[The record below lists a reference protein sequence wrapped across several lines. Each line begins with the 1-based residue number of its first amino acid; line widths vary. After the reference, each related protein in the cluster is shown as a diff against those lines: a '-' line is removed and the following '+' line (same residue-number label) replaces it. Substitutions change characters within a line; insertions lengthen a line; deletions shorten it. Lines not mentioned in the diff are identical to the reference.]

1 MTRAMRA
8 SFAGFVFPDRET
20 PEGPARRADFAPA
33 EILSL
38 AGRFDVDSPRGGTA
52 FPKRGNINLHTFVV
66 EGERSGQTE
75 AFLLQ
80 RINTDVFSR
89 PFRVMRAMVAW
100 TEAQASYLDAHPQ
113 ARATG
118 WEPIEL
124 VGSREGAPFVVDDGP
139 HGWSVWRMMKRIPNV
154 VEYKSLGEVADPSER
169 LKLAAEVGRGLALNA
184 DLTSQMILD
193 GLQPSLLGYRDTRG
207 YFAQFRAVT
216 SGCASAE
223 EAAPFLPTDPEVAEA
238 TATLYHLSDS
248 AYAPRVKEPALQ
260 PYLERIAA
268 AESFGCWLQDAVAAG
283 RVRRTAIHGDTKI
296 ENFLFDRATGR
307 VKSLV
312 DLDTIMPFTWLAD
325 YGDMVRSLCN
335 VAGEK
340 ETDLDKVQVDRGVA
354 DAVRQGFEDA
364 VVEAPAG
371 ELEGM
376 EDAVRAIAL
385 ELGVRFLTD
394 YLRGDNYFRLLPTD
408 PPDLNRQRGLV
419 QLTLF
424 ERLGGLERC

>member
-20 PEGPARRADFAPA
+20 PEGPARRADFDPN
-33 EILSL
+33 EVL
-38 AGRFDVDSPRGGTA
+38 ALAARFRVDHPRGGSA
-52 FPKRGNINLHTFVV
+52 FPKRGNINLHTFVI
-66 EGERSGQTE
+66 EGEREGRSE

-100 TEAQASYLDAHPQ
+100 TEAQAVYLAEHPAAQ
-113 ARATG
+113 ATG

-124 VGSREGAPFVVDDGP
+124 VAASDGAPFVVDDGP
-139 HGWSVWRMMKRIPNV
+139 LGWSVWRMMKRIPNV
-154 VEYKSLGEVADPSER
+154 VEYKSLGEVADPHER
-169 LKLAAEVGRGLALNA
+169 LRLAGEVGRGLALNA
-184 DLTSQMILD
+184 DLTSKMSLD

-207 YFAQFRAVT
+207 YFAQFRAVKA
-216 SGCASAE
+216 GCAARE
-223 EAAPFLPTDPEVAEA
+223 DAAQFLPADREVAEA
-238 TATLYHLSDS
+238 TGALYHLSEP
-248 AYAPRVKEPALQ
+248 AFAERRKEPALQ
-260 PYLERIAA
+260 PYLDRIAA
-268 AESFGCWLQDAVAAG
+268 AESFGCWLQDAVASG
-283 RVRRTAIHGDTKI
+283 DVRRTAIHGDTKI
-296 ENFLFDRATGR
+296 ENFLFDNATGR

-325 YGDMVRSLCN
+325 YGDMLRSLCN

-340 ETDLDKVQVDRGVA
+340 EYDLSKVQVDREVA
-354 DAVRQGFEDA
+354 DAVRRGFEDA
-364 VVEAPAG
+364 VQEAPSNELAG
-371 ELEGM
+371 M
-376 EDAVRAIAL
+376 DDAVRAIAL

>member
-20 PEGPARRADFAPA
+20 PEGPARRADFAP
-33 EILSL
+33 EEVL
-38 AGRFDVDSPRGGTA
+38 ALASRFRVDGPRGGAA

-66 EGERSGQTE
+66 EGEREGRTE

-100 TEAQASYLDAHPQ
+100 TEAQAAYLEEHLA
-113 ARATG
+113 AKATG

-124 VGSREGAPFVVDDGP
+124 VASNDGAPFVVDDGP
-139 HGWSVWRMMKRIPNV
+139 HGWSVWRMMKRIPDV
-154 VEYKSLGEVADPSER
+154 VEYKSLGEVADPGER
-169 LKLAAEVGRGLALNA
+169 PRLAGEVGRGLALNA
-184 DLTSQMILD
+184 DLTSRMSLD

-207 YFAQFRAVT
+207 YFAQFRAVAT
-216 SGCASAE
+216 GCVTRE
-223 EAAPFLPTDPEVAEA
+223 DAAPFLPADPEVAEA
-238 TATLYHLSDS
+238 TEGLYRLSDP
-248 AYAPRVKEPALQ
+248 ACAARIKEPALQ
-260 PYLERIAA
+260 AYLERIAA
-268 AESFGCWLQDAVAAG
+268 AETFGCWLQDAVASG
-283 RVRRTAIHGDTKI
+283 TVRRTPIHGDTKI
-296 ENFLFDRATGR
+296 ENFLFDRITGR
-307 VKSLV
+307 VRSLV

-325 YGDMVRSLCN
+325 YGDMLRSLCN

-340 ETDLDKVQVDRGVA
+340 ETDLARVQVDRDVA
-354 DAVRQGFEDA
+354 DAVRRGFEEA
-364 VVEAPAG
+364 VVEAPAN
-371 ELEGM
+371 ELAGM